1 MPTSLKWIMPDD
13 YEWLVA
19 YELDE
24 QSFND
29 LASASE
35 LEVKV
40 AGESFTLVKDFKEPG
55 GVMDPVLTHTYVTPE
70 GSDRVLSVAVI
81 LDRRKRTATFNKT
94 ADSVSPSASVDD
106 KQDKL
111 VSGEN
116 IKTINGQSIL
126 GPGDLTIEGTDGY
139 SYSKAEADER
149 FVSKEELAANV
160 EEEVSK
166 IAQEGTIVQP
176 PLVSGENIKTVNGES
191 ILGKGDLKVTVETAT
206 EDEIL
211 SLFA

>member
-24 QSFND
+24 QNFND

-70 GSDRVLSVAVI
+70 GSSRILSVAVI
-81 LDRRKRTATFNKT
+81 LDRRKLTATFNKT
-94 ADSVSPSASVDD
+94 TDSVSPSASA
-106 KQDKL
+106 
-111 VSGEN
+111 
-116 IKTINGQSIL
+116 
-126 GPGDLTIEGTDGY
+126 DGKRASQRCQRPSTRVVWVCCSMTSEIHI
-139 SYSKAEADER
+139 SYGSR
-149 FVSKEELAANV
+149 VRRHGRSR
-160 EEEVSK
+160 
-166 IAQEGTIVQP
+166 
-176 PLVSGENIKTVNGES
+176 
-191 ILGKGDLKVTVETAT
+191 
-206 EDEIL
+206 
-211 SLFA
+211 

>member
-19 YELDE
+19 YELEE
-24 QSFND
+24 QDFNN

-70 GSDRVLSVAVI
+70 GSDRVISVAVI
-81 LDRRKRTATFNKT
+81 LDRRKLTATFNKT
-94 ADSVSPSASVDD
+94 TDSVSPSASVDG

-149 FVSKEELAANV
+149 FASKEELV
-160 EEEVSK
+160 R
-166 IAQEGTIVQP
+166 
-176 PLVSGENIKTVNGES
+176 PLHTVFRIRSPKLLFRRRAMGHER
-191 ILGKGDLKVTVETAT
+191 LCTTTVPS
-206 EDEIL
+206 
-211 SLFA
+211 SLMNPRDSSPGIGLQHSAMT